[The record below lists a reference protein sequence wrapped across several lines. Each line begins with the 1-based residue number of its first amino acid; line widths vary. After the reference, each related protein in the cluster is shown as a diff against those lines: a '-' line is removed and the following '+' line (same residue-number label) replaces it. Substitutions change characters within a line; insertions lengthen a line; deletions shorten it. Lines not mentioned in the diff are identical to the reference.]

1 MKKVLTRNVYKMD
14 TQVRLGQVSLGQGR
28 VVEVSGD
35 NDTDPEEKIF
45 EFQQGKLG
53 KGVVILT
60 QEQSDALLDKLGID
74 AYDFYID
81 KLSKFI
87 LEKNATVGNHYRT
100 ILKWASEDAKV

>member
-1 MKKVLTRNVYKMD
+1 MC
-14 TQVRLGQVSLGQGR
+14 
-28 VVEVSGD
+28 ED
-35 NDTDPEEKIF
+35 NHTF
-45 EFQQGKLG
+45 TEFTLLKFKFLVFGV
-53 KGVVILT
+53 GVVILT